1 MMMIYVL
8 TIIIGFILEMVGADI
23 LVKQSICFAKIIKIP
38 KVYISIAL
46 CGAGSGLSF
55 FIYGIICSV
64 AKNGQAVPAYASVS
78 VLSGILLIL
87 GICAMIGK
95 MKIYNGVMQQAFSL
109 LIFVEIVLLYLS
121 ADYLFHGKH
130 SVRILSRIDGMILTA
145 FFVYY
150 LYIVGKKIYHGIK
163 NSENVKIDLSNV
175 LICALG
181 IALLTFGG
189 IAMLFFENKIV
200 VPAFIEKYAGKDFL
214 KIFMIIIPNIFIS
227 IRSLKIGEPDLIIG
241 NLMGNSMI
249 SLAGTVGVAAMMNPI
264 VISTSEIYNLIML
277 CCGSIMVW
285 LFAYKE
291 HQLNRF
297 HGCVMSTVFVVYI
310 ISSITR

>member
-1 MMMIYVL
+1 MMKIYVL
-8 TIIIGFILEMVGADI
+8 TIIIGFILEMIGADI
-23 LVKQSICFAKIIKIP
+23 LVKQSICFAKITKIP
-38 KVYISIAL
+38 KVYIAMTL

-55 FIYGIICSV
+55 FVYGIICCIS
-64 AKNGQAVPAYASVS
+64 KTGQTIPTYASVS

-87 GICAMIGK
+87 GICAMTGK
-95 MKIYNGVMQQAFSL
+95 VKIYHGVMQQDFSY

-130 SVRILSRIDGMILTA
+130 SMRILSRIDGIILAA

-150 LYIVGKKIYHGIK
+150 LYMAGKKIYHGIK
-163 NSENVKIDLSNV
+163 NSENVKIDLSRV
-175 LICALG
+175 LLCGSG
-181 IALLTFGG
+181 ILLLTIGG
-189 IAMLFFENKIV
+189 IAMLFSGDKIA
-200 VPAFIEKYAGKDFL
+200 VPGFIEKYAGKDFL
-214 KIFMIIIPNIFIS
+214 QIFMIIIPNIFIS

-249 SLAGTVGVAAMMNPI
+249 SLAGTVGVAAIMNPI
-264 VISTSEIYNLIML
+264 VISTSGIYNLIML

-310 ISSITR
+310 ISSIMR